1 MVKFRLLALQLV
13 DLCVL
18 IFLIA
23 GGGVLLPFVATV
35 WAGDDDSDKWADNEW
50 DKDSIDDDIIRGL
63 GLIFGTNHDD
73 FIIGGE
79 AIDTNTGNTIF
90 AKDGD
95 DEVQSG
101 FLADQVYGGD
111 GQDTIQAGAG
121 NDQVFGESG
130 NDNLIGS
137 ENDDYLLGGS
147 GDDHLWG
154 WFGDDALRGGSGS
167 DYFDCGE
174 GIDEIKDFS
183 TEQGDIA
190 TPNCEIVNTK
200 D

>member
-1 MVKFRLLALQLV
+1 MYKFSVLGSLEMCLLLV
-13 DLCVL
+13 
-18 IFLIA
+18 
-23 GGGVLLPFVATV
+23 VLLVSASIFFPLISVSG
-35 WAGDDDSDKWADNEW
+35 GDDNDNDKWADNEW

-95 DEVQSG
+95 DEIQSG
-101 FLADQVYGGD
+101 FLQDQLYGGD
-111 GQDTIQAGAG
+111 GQDTIQAGEG
-121 NDQVFGESG
+121 NDQLFGEKG

-190 TPNCEIVNTK
+190 TPNCEIVDTK

>member
-1 MVKFRLLALQLV
+1 MYKLSVLGSFEMCSLLVVLV
-13 DLCVL
+13 SVSIFFPFTSVL
-18 IFLIA
+18 
-23 GGGVLLPFVATV
+23 GGG
-35 WAGDDDSDKWADNEW
+35 DNDYKWADNEW
-50 DKDSIDDDIIRGL
+50 DKDSIDDDIIRGT

-79 AIDTNTGNTIF
+79 AIDINTGNTIF

-95 DEVQSG
+95 DAVQSG
-101 FLADQVYGGD
+101 FLDDQIYGGD
-111 GQDTIQAGAG
+111 GQDTIQAGGG
-121 NDQVFGESG
+121 NDQLFGENG

-137 ENDDYLLGGS
+137 DNDDYLSGGS

-174 GIDEIKDFS
+174 GIDEIKDLS

-190 TPNCEIVNTK
+190 LSNCEIVNTN